1 MPKKVSM
8 RITSSMPDKM
18 RRKLGYRTRMLV
30 AEGDQ
35 IELSPTEALFFRK
48 SGWAVDAA
56 DQPTPTARPTPPPA
70 PGEPAPKPAP
80 EPAPK
85 PEPEPEPA
93 SPSVPRYDEP
103 EPGEEEPTRTA
114 IRRMT
119 KAELADYLRAHG
131 EDVDEEATTRE
142 VLLELALGIS

>member
-8 RITSSMPDKM
+8 RVTSSMPDKM

-35 IELSPTEALFFRK
+35 LELSPTEALFFRK
-48 SGWAVDAA
+48 SGWAVDSA
-56 DQPTPTARPTPPPA
+56 DQPAPTARPTPPPA
-70 PGEPAPKPAP
+70 PS

-103 EPGEEEPTRTA
+103 EPGDEEPTRTA

>member
-56 DQPTPTARPTPPPA
+56 DQPAPTARPTPPPA
-70 PGEPAPKPAP
+70 PS

-85 PEPEPEPA
+85 PEPAPVPA
-93 SPSVPRYDEP
+93 SPSVPRYEEP
-103 EPGEEEPTRTA
+103 EPVDDEPTRTA

-119 KAELADYLRAHG
+119 QAELADYLRAHG